1 MPQPQGP
8 KTTRGGRLSCEVGT
22 DLVAGN
28 VALGAG
34 WGDGT
39 LAITAGSNDVA
50 GKLVVTAITGGG
62 LAQAT
67 ATITVTFA
75 DGAYN
80 AAPFIIVTTTND
92 NSIDT
97 GHATWTST
105 TTGFVLTFSLLPVT
119 TKIYSFTYAVIG
131 KKSA

>member
-8 KTTRGGRLSCEVGT
+8 KSSSGGRLSCEVGT

-34 WGDGT
+34 WATEGAV
-39 LAITAGSNDVA
+39 AIAAGSNDVA
-50 GKLVVTAITGGG
+50 GLLTVTCGATSP
-62 LAQAT
+62 AQAT

-80 AAPFIIVTTTND
+80 AAPFIIATVTSNS
-92 NSIDT
+92 SIDE
-97 GHATWTST
+97 GHVTWSST
-105 TTGFVLTFSLLPVT
+105 TTGFVLTFSVLPVS
-119 TKIYSFTYAVIG
+119 TKVYKFTYAVIG